1 LIDRQII
8 DEMEI
13 GMRSLDQAA
22 PLEAAGT
29 TGGIGAKRGATLA
42 LLAFAQLLIALDLNI
57 VFVAL
62 PEIGAGLGFSGQT
75 LQWVVST
82 YTVFT
87 GGFLL
92 FGGRAADLVG
102 QRRIF
107 IFALWLYALS
117 SLVGGLAWSPEIII
131 AARAVQGIGG
141 AFLFPAT
148 LSLVNRLF
156 AEGSERNRALAV
168 WGGAGASGLT
178 IGSLSGGFLTSAFGW
193 PSVFYVN
200 VLLAGIAIIAAF
212 ALIPRDPKRHEHRS
226 FDLPGALT
234 VTAGATLLVFALVQG
249 PEYGWGAPSIVWSAV
264 LAAAFLIAFAVIE
277 ARSADPL
284 MPLRLFRNRSLVAGV
299 TITFL
304 YMGTFGALPYF
315 LTVLLQNVHGFTA
328 LQTGFAFLVPS
339 IAILTGT
346 QIGERLATRFSTRAT
361 LIGGMLVG
369 AVGTALM
376 VFGATVESGF
386 LSIVPGLIVSGI
398 GQGIVWTGMWIA
410 ASSGVSHDE
419 QGVASGMAATTLNV
433 GNGIGMAI
441 LIATANRHVG
451 GLTGDALRN
460 AVADGTQ
467 LAFWLAAAVILVSL
481 LFALTLPKEVAS
493 AGGAA

>member
-1 LIDRQII
+1 
-8 DEMEI
+8 MS
-13 GMRSLDQAA
+13 SLDQGA
-22 PLEAAGT
+22 PL
-29 TGGIGAKRGATLA
+29 GAITQGASRAKHGATLA
-42 LLAFAQLLIALDLNI
+42 LLAFAQLIISLDLNI

-75 LQWVVST
+75 LQWVVSA

-92 FGGRAADLVG
+92 FGGRAADLIG
-102 QRRIF
+102 QRRVF

-131 AARAVQGIGG
+131 AARAVQGIGA

-148 LSLVNRLF
+148 LSLINRLF
-156 AEGSERNRALAV
+156 AEGPERNRALAV

-178 IGSLSGGFLTSAFGW
+178 LGSLAGGFLTSAFGW

-212 ALIPRDPKRHEHRS
+212 AIIPRDRKRHEHRS

-234 VTAGATLLVFALVQG
+234 VTAGATLLVFTLVQG
-249 PEYGWGAPSIVWSAV
+249 PEYGWGSGAIIASAA
-264 LAAAFLIAFAVIE
+264 LAAFFLIAFTVIE
-277 ARSADPL
+277 ANSADPL
-284 MPLRLFRNRSLVAGV
+284 MPLRLFHNRSLVAGM

-328 LQTGFAFLVPS
+328 LQTGLAFLVPS
-339 IAILTGT
+339 VAIATGT
-346 QIGERLATRFSTRAT
+346 QAGERLATRFSTRST
-361 LIGGMLVG
+361 LVG

-376 VFGATVESGF
+376 VSGATAESSY
-386 LSIVPGLIVSGI
+386 LALVPGLIVSGV
-398 GQGIVWTGMWIA
+398 GQGIVWTAMWIA
-410 ASSGVSHDE
+410 AASGVAHDQ
-419 QGVASGMAATTLNV
+419 QGVASGMASTTLNV
-433 GNGIGMAI
+433 GNAIGVAV
-441 LIATANRHVG
+441 LIAIANSQIG
-451 GLTGDALRN
+451 ELSGDALKI
-460 AVADGTQ
+460 AVADGIQ
-467 LAFWLAAAVILVSL
+467 VAFWLAAAGIVVSL
-481 LFALTLPKEVAS
+481 LAAMVLPAKAR
-493 AGGAA
+493 

>member
-1 LIDRQII
+1 MQ
-8 DEMEI
+8 
-13 GMRSLDQAA
+13 
-22 PLEAAGT
+22 
-29 TGGIGAKRGATLA
+29 GASRAKHGATLA
-42 LLAFAQLLIALDLNI
+42 LLAFAQLIISLDLNI

-75 LQWVVST
+75 LQWVVSA

-92 FGGRAADLVG
+92 FGGRAADLIG
-102 QRRIF
+102 QRRVF

-131 AARAVQGIGG
+131 AARAVQGIGA

-148 LSLVNRLF
+148 LSLINRLF
-156 AEGSERNRALAV
+156 AEGPERNRALAV

-178 IGSLSGGFLTSAFGW
+178 LGSLAGGFLTSAFGW

-212 ALIPRDPKRHEHRS
+212 AIIPRDRKRHEHRS

-234 VTAGATLLVFALVQG
+234 VTAGATLLVFTLVQG
-249 PEYGWGAPSIVWSAV
+249 PEYGWGSGAIIASAA
-264 LAAAFLIAFAVIE
+264 LAAFFLIAFTVIE
-277 ARSADPL
+277 ANSADPL
-284 MPLRLFRNRSLVAGV
+284 MPLRLFHNRSLVAGM

-328 LQTGFAFLVPS
+328 LQTGLAFLVPS
-339 IAILTGT
+339 VAIATGT
-346 QIGERLATRFSTRAT
+346 QAGERLATRFSTRST
-361 LIGGMLVG
+361 LVGGMMVG

-376 VFGATVESGF
+376 VSGATAESSY
-386 LSIVPGLIVSGI
+386 LALVPGLIVSGV
-398 GQGIVWTGMWIA
+398 GQGIVWTAMWIA
-410 ASSGVSHDE
+410 AASGVAHDQ
-419 QGVASGMAATTLNV
+419 QGVASGMASTTLNV
-433 GNGIGMAI
+433 GNAIGVAV
-441 LIATANRHVG
+441 LIAIANSQIG
-451 GLTGDALRN
+451 ELSGDALKI
-460 AVADGTQ
+460 AVADGIQ
-467 LAFWLAAAVILVSL
+467 VAFWLAAAGIVVSL
-481 LFALTLPKEVAS
+481 LAAMVLPAKAR
-493 AGGAA
+493 

>member
-1 LIDRQII
+1 
-8 DEMEI
+8 MS
-13 GMRSLDQAA
+13 SLDQGAPFGAA
-22 PLEAAGT
+22 A
-29 TGGIGAKRGATLA
+29 TGGVGAKRGATLA
-42 LLAFAQLLIALDLNI
+42 LLAFAQLIIALDLNI

-75 LQWVVST
+75 LQWVVSA

-92 FGGRAADLVG
+92 FGGRAADLIG

-131 AARAVQGIGG
+131 AARAVQGIGA

-148 LSLVNRLF
+148 LSLINRLF
-156 AEGSERNRALAV
+156 AEGPERNRALAV

-178 IGSLSGGFLTSAFGW
+178 LGSLTGGLLTSAFGW

-212 ALIPRDPKRHEHRS
+212 AIIPRDRKRHEHRS

-234 VTAGATLLVFALVQG
+234 VTAGATLLVFTLVQG
-249 PEYGWGAPSIVWSAV
+249 PEYGWGSAAIVFSAA
-264 LAAAFLIAFAVIE
+264 LAAFFLIAFAAIE

-284 MPLRLFRNRSLVAGV
+284 MPLRLFHNRSLVAGM

-304 YMGTFGALPYF
+304 FMGTFGALPYF

-328 LQTGFAFLVPS
+328 LQAGLAFLVPS
-339 IAILTGT
+339 VAIAAGT
-346 QIGERLATRFSTRAT
+346 QVGERLATRFSTRAT
-361 LIGGMLVG
+361 LVGGMVIG
-369 AVGTALM
+369 AIGTALM
-376 VFGATVESGF
+376 VSGANADSSY
-386 LSIVPGLIVSGI
+386 LSLVPGLIISGV
-398 GQGIVWTGMWIA
+398 GQGIVWTAMWIA
-410 ASSGVSHDE
+410 AASGVSHDE
-419 QGVASGMAATTLNV
+419 QGVASGMASTMLNV
-433 GNGIGMAI
+433 GNAIGMAV
-441 LIATANRHVG
+441 LIAIANRHVG
-451 GLTGDALRN
+451 GLTGDALKV
-460 AVADGTQ
+460 AVADGIQ
-467 LAFWLAAAVILVSL
+467 VAFWLAAAGIVFSL
-481 LFALTLPKEVAS
+481 LAAMVLPGKPK
-493 AGGAA
+493 

>member
-1 LIDRQII
+1 
-8 DEMEI
+8 MS
-13 GMRSLDQAA
+13 SLDQGA
-22 PLEAAGT
+22 PL
-29 TGGIGAKRGATLA
+29 GAITQGASRAKHGATLA
-42 LLAFAQLLIALDLNI
+42 LLAFAQLIISLDLNI

-75 LQWVVST
+75 LQWVVSA

-92 FGGRAADLVG
+92 FGGRAADLIG
-102 QRRIF
+102 QRRVF

-131 AARAVQGIGG
+131 AARAVQGIGA

-148 LSLVNRLF
+148 LSLINRLF
-156 AEGSERNRALAV
+156 AEGPERNRALAV

-178 IGSLSGGFLTSAFGW
+178 LGSLAGGFLTSAFGW

-212 ALIPRDPKRHEHRS
+212 AIIPRDRKRHEQRS

-234 VTAGATLLVFALVQG
+234 VTAGATLLVFTLVQG
-249 PEYGWGAPSIVWSAV
+249 PEYGWGSGAIIVSAA
-264 LAAAFLIAFAVIE
+264 LAAFFLIAFTVIE
-277 ARSADPL
+277 ANSADPL
-284 MPLRLFRNRSLVAGV
+284 MPLRLFHNRSLVAGM

-328 LQTGFAFLVPS
+328 LQTGLAFLVPS
-339 IAILTGT
+339 VAIATGT
-346 QIGERLATRFSTRAT
+346 QLGERLATRFSTRST
-361 LIGGMLVG
+361 LVGGMIVG

-376 VFGATVESGF
+376 VSGATADSSY
-386 LSIVPGLIVSGI
+386 LPLVPGLIVSGV
-398 GQGIVWTGMWIA
+398 GQGIVWTAMWIA
-410 ASSGVSHDE
+410 AASGVAHDQ
-419 QGVASGMAATTLNV
+419 QGVASGMASTTLNV
-433 GNGIGMAI
+433 GNAIGMAV
-441 LIATANRHVG
+441 LIAIANSQIG
-451 GLTGDALRN
+451 ELSGDALKI
-460 AVADGTQ
+460 AVADGIQ
-467 LAFWLAAAVILVSL
+467 VAFRLAAGGIVVSL
-481 LFALTLPKEVAS
+481 LAAMVLPAKAR
-493 AGGAA
+493 